1 VTPKHN
7 HIVLALLN
15 NEFTVK
21 RLYRR
26 GGIVKL
32 VAENNIYPVR
42 LIKEEDDFVVWGV
55 VTFNLHKL
63 C

>member
-1 VTPKHN
+1 MDPKHN
-7 HIVLALLN
+7 NIVIAQLN

-26 GGIVKL
+26 GGVVKL
-32 VAENNIYPVR
+32 VADNPIYILRV
-42 LIKEEDDFVVWGV
+42 IKEEDDFVVWGV